1 MRQGALAPHG
11 RRARGSERGL
21 GAPRFNTAGA
31 TASVGQRTGL
41 DGSDGGPSA
50 RVTVIEPYPPGGGL
64 SAAHTGGSA
73 QESAGGLFPALRGE
87 GCM

>member
-1 MRQGALAPHG
+1 M
-11 RRARGSERGL
+11 
-21 GAPRFNTAGA
+21 
-31 TASVGQRTGL
+31 GQRTGL

-50 RVTVIEPYPPGGGL
+50 RVTVIEPYPPGGGV
-64 SAAHTGGSA
+64 SAAHTDGSA